1 MADKKYIGGSAK
13 AVSTQ
18 YDEILNLSLKLED
31 MQAIANE
38 KGYVNMTVLKRK
50 EPGQYGDT
58 HYVVENDIRKIV
70 KKVVELLQVLL
81 PRQRRWMYRFNYFVL
96 HGALRITRLYS

>member
-18 YDEILNLSLKLED
+18 YGEILNLSLKLED

-58 HYVVENDIRKIV
+58 HYVVENDYQKNR
-70 KKVVELLQVLL
+70 EEGGVLAG
-81 PRQRRWMYRFNYFVL
+81 PSTKAADIDVPF
-96 HGALRITRLYS
+96 

>member
-18 YDEILNLSLKLED
+18 YGEIMNLSLKIED

-58 HYVVENDIRKIV
+58 HYVVENDYNKNREGGESVGPVTTKAPEMDV
-70 KKVVELLQVLL
+70 
-81 PRQRRWMYRFNYFVL
+81 PF
-96 HGALRITRLYS
+96 

>member
-18 YDEILNLSLKLED
+18 YGEILNLSLKLED

-58 HYVVENDIRKIV
+58 HYVVENDYQKNR
-70 KKVVELLQVLL
+70 EEG
-81 PRQRRWMYRFNYFVL
+81 
-96 HGALRITRLYS
+96 GALAGPSTKAADIDVPF

>member
-18 YDEILNLSLKLED
+18 YGEILNLSLKLED

-58 HYVVENDIRKIV
+58 HYVVENDYQKNRDA
-70 KKVVELLQVLL
+70 
-81 PRQRRWMYRFNYFVL
+81 NG
-96 HGALRITRLYS
+96 GAPAGPSTKSVADDVPF

>member
-13 AVSTQ
+13 TISTQ
-18 YDEILNLSLKLED
+18 YGEIMSLSLKLAD
-31 MQAIANE
+31 MQDIENE

-58 HYVVENDIRKIV
+58 HYVVENDYQKNRPEGGESAGPV
-70 KKVVELLQVLL
+70 TTPAPEMDV
-81 PRQRRWMYRFNYFVL
+81 PF
-96 HGALRITRLYS
+96 

>member
-13 AVSTQ
+13 AITTQ
-18 YDEILNLSLKLED
+18 YGEMMNLSLKLED

-38 KGYVNMTVLKRK
+38 KGYVNMTVMKRK

-58 HYVVENDIRKIV
+58 HYVVENDYQKNREEGSSPSPAGPSTKAADIDV
-70 KKVVELLQVLL
+70 
-81 PRQRRWMYRFNYFVL
+81 PF
-96 HGALRITRLYS
+96 

>member
-18 YDEILNLSLKLED
+18 YGEILNLSLKLED

-58 HYVVENDIRKIV
+58 HYVVENDYQKNRDNAPASGPSIKPATEMDV
-70 KKVVELLQVLL
+70 
-81 PRQRRWMYRFNYFVL
+81 PF
-96 HGALRITRLYS
+96 

>member
-18 YDEILNLSLKLED
+18 YGEILNLSLKLAD
-31 MQAIANE
+31 MQDIVNE

-50 EPGQYGDT
+50 EPGQY
-58 HYVVENDIRKIV
+58 
-70 KKVVELLQVLL
+70 
-81 PRQRRWMYRFNYFVL
+81 
-96 HGALRITRLYS
+96 

>member
-18 YDEILNLSLKLED
+18 YGEILNLSLKLED
-31 MQAIANE
+31 MQAIVNE

-58 HYVVENDIRKIV
+58 HYVVENDYQKNRDNGGMSSGPSIKPATEMDV
-70 KKVVELLQVLL
+70 
-81 PRQRRWMYRFNYFVL
+81 PF
-96 HGALRITRLYS
+96 

>member
-18 YDEILNLSLKLED
+18 YGEILNLSLKLAD
-31 MQAIANE
+31 MQDIVNE

-58 HYVVENDIRKIV
+58 HYVVENDYQKNRDA
-70 KKVVELLQVLL
+70 
-81 PRQRRWMYRFNYFVL
+81 NG
-96 HGALRITRLYS
+96 GAPTGPSTKAAEMDVPF

>member
-18 YDEILNLSLKLED
+18 YGEILNLSLKIED

-58 HYVVENDIRKIV
+58 HYVVENDYQKNR
-70 KKVVELLQVLL
+70 EE
-81 PRQRRWMYRFNYFVL
+81 
-96 HGALRITRLYS
+96 GASNQAPAGPSTKAAEMDVPF